1 MKIKVNEW
9 LKRYF
14 PAEIISMILT
24 IVSAELA
31 FYFTQNNIA
40 AALIA
45 TLIGNTVYFACI
57 LLTKVSEF
65 VFSRIAVVHS
75 WFPGFLAL
83 TS

>member
-14 PAEIISMILT
+14 PAEIVSMILT

-40 AALIA
+40 TALIA
-45 TLIGNTVYFACI
+45 TLIGNTVYFSCI
-57 LLTKVSEF
+57 LLSDIQSTRKQCL
-65 VFSRIAVVHS
+65 INKQ
-75 WFPGFLAL
+75 
-83 TS
+83 